1 MPNKGTLKGKFWFNG
16 ICSADFGIV
25 ISKVPTL
32 SRPQR
37 KFERYEV
44 PGRNGAIIEQYDA
57 YDDITITYK
66 VWFANEYFKVAD
78 AQKQARGIVAWLYTQ
93 MGYVRLEDDF
103 EPEYF
108 RLAYFNG
115 PMDIET
121 QLCRYGEATIDFV
134 CRPERYLKSGE
145 EVLTFAPNSPSY
157 LDNPTRF
164 ASKPLIHIEAST
176 AGQVGG
182 TVGTGNILLNIT
194 DYLNIDCDTQDV
206 YRQSAENKN
215 DKFQGVMPTLQA
227 GTNTINLRDLTGE
240 ISKIEITPRWWTL

>member
-25 ISKVPTL
+25 IAKVPTL

-37 KFERYEV
+37 KFDRYEV

-66 VWFANEYFKVAD
+66 VWFANEHFKIAD
-78 AQKQARGIVAWLYTQ
+78 AQKQARGIVAWLYSQ

-108 RLAYFNG
+108 RLAYFTG

-121 QLCRYGEATIDFV
+121 ELCRYGEAEINFV

-145 EVLTFAPNSPSY
+145 EVLTFTKNAPSY

-182 TVGTGNILLNIT
+182 TVGTGTFLLNIT

-206 YRQSAENKN
+206 FRQSAENKN
-215 DKFQGVMPTLQA
+215 DKFQGVIPTLKA
-227 GTNTINLRDLTGE
+227 GTNTINIRDYTGI